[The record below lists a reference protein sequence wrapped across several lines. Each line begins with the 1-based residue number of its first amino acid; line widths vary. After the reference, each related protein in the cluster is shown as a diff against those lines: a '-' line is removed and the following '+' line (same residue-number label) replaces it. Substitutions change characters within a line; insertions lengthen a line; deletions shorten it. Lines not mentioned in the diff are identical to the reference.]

1 MKAQSRFGGA
11 AAGAGSTA
19 LCAEWGGL
27 VPKDPAPV
35 EPPTAAHAVPSL
47 SSILPSPKGA
57 LILFRGNF

>member
-35 EPPTAAHAVPSL
+35 EHPTACPCG
-47 SSILPSPKGA
+47 SIPELHPPITQGCFDF
-57 LILFRGNF
+57 I